1 MKIRRGRPPRL
12 LLDAGEVGLLISLV
26 RQLSELL
33 DAAGSE
39 AEGVM
44 GDADDPL
51 AEIVGPLDSDEAED
65 DPVLRRL
72 LPDAYRDDDEAA
84 AEWRRFGRGEVR
96 ATKSEAVDTVL
107 RELHGGD
114 AVTVP
119 LDDDHVQPWLNALN
133 DLRLALG
140 ARLGITD
147 DRWYDDAL
155 RLAVDDPRRSSYAIY
170 DWLTTCQALILDAV
184 G

>member
-1 MKIRRGRPPRL
+1 MAL
-12 LLDAGEVGLLISLV
+12 LTNLV
-26 RQLSELL
+26 TQLSELL
-33 DAAGSE
+33 DAAGSSGE
-39 AEGVM
+39 PDA
-44 GDADDPL
+44 GDVDDPL
-51 AEIVGPLDSDEAED
+51 AEIVGPLDTGEAED

-72 LPDAYRDDDEAA
+72 FPDAYRDDDEAA

-96 ATKSEAVDTVL
+96 ATKSEAVGSVL
-107 RELHGGD
+107 RQLRGQD

-119 LDDDHVQPWLNALN
+119 LDDEHVQQWLAALT
-133 DLRLALG
+133 DLRIALG

-147 DRWYDDAL
+147 DGWYDEAL
-155 RLAVDDPRRSSYAIY
+155 RLPDDDPRRSTYAIY